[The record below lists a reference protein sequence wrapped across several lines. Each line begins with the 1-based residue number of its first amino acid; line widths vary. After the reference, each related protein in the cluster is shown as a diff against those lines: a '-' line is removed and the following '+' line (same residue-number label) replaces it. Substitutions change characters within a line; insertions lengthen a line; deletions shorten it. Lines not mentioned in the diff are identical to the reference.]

1 MREPAYCTRE
11 SVMAA
16 PDIRASAY
24 AAEQI
29 DDAILTGA
37 RAVEKLLH
45 RTFYPLTA
53 TKVFDWPNAQSAGS
67 YRLWLDQHDLISA
80 TNVTSGGVDITAS
93 VMLEPAAS
101 GPPYTRIDIDRSS
114 SAVLNYASGTGQRSL
129 SITGLWCYSND
140 ELTAGTLSA
149 GAVTADGTL
158 SYTPAARP
166 AGVGSTLRIGTERV
180 LVSEKRWTDS
190 GQTASLAADARA
202 TSVAVSSGSAFV
214 PGEEIMIDSERLLVT
229 AIAGNSLIVR
239 RAWAGTVLAAHTTAA
254 VYWPRSLVVERG
266 ALGTSAGNHSNG
278 ATLYVHQPPSMVS
291 ALNRAYALDTFFQE
305 GSGYARTIGS
315 GDAERSASGQGVR
328 ALEERTYGAYGRRV
342 RMRAV

>member
-24 AAEQI
+24 AAERI
-29 DDAILTGA
+29 DEAVLTGA
-37 RAVEKLLH
+37 RAVERLLH
-45 RTFYPLTA
+45 RIFYPLVA
-53 TKVFDWPNAQSAGS
+53 TKTFDWPNAQDAGS
-67 YRLWLDQHDLISA
+67 YRLWLNQHDLIST
-80 TNVTSGGVDITAS
+80 TNVTSGGVDITSS
-93 VMLEPAAS
+93 VLLEPAAS

-114 SAVLNYASGTGQRSL
+114 SVVLSFASGTGQRSL
-129 SITGLWCYSND
+129 SITGLWGYGNA
-140 ELTAGTLSA
+140 ELTAGVLSA
-149 GAVTADGTL
+149 GAATTDGTL

-166 AGVGSTLRIGTERV
+166 VGVGDTLRIGAERA

-202 TSVAVSSGSAFV
+202 TSVAVADGTTFV

-239 RAWAGTVLAAHTTAA
+239 RAWAGTVLAAHTSAA

-266 ALGTSAGNHSNG
+266 ALGTSAGNHSGG
-278 ATLYVHQPPSMVS
+278 ASIYVHQPPSLVS
-291 ALNRAYALDTFFQE
+291 ALNRAYALDQFFQE

-315 GDAERSASGQGVR
+315 GDAEQSTSGQGIK
-328 ALEERTYGAYGRRV
+328 ALEDRVYGAYGRRV